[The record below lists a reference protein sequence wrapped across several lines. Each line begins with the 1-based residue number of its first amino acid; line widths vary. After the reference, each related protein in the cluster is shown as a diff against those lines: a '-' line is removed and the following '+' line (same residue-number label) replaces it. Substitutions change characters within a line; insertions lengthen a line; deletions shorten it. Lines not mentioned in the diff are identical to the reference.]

1 MKNNID
7 ALEMLEKDLEQFQ
20 VKIESWKQLLNSW
33 MEENILMKS
42 ILSDILKNNFD
53 QKSLEEIEEF
63 QTKFISEDE
72 LIHSLKRDI
81 NGLDKLLSMRIFEDW
96 QMQKFFDS
104 KTKNLENDIHS
115 STTRFRI
122 LKSAFHD
129 FQYKISAKHENQE
142 L

>member
-1 MKNNID
+1 
-7 ALEMLEKDLEQFQ
+7 
-20 VKIESWKQLLNSW
+20 
-33 MEENILMKS
+33 
-42 ILSDILKNNFD
+42 
-53 QKSLEEIEEF
+53 
-63 QTKFISEDE
+63 
-72 LIHSLKRDI
+72 
-81 NGLDKLLSMRIFEDW
+81 LDKLLSMRIFEDW

>member
-129 FQYKISAKHENQE
+129 FNVKY

>member
-53 QKSLEEIEEF
+53 QNSLEEIEEF
-63 QTKFISEDE
+63 QTKFISEDD
-72 LIHSLKRDI
+72 LIHSLKKDI
-81 NGLDKLLSMRIFEDW
+81 IDLYKLLSIGIFEDQ
-96 QMQKFFDS
+96 QMQKLFDS
-104 KTKNLENDIHS
+104 KMKNLDNDIPN
-115 STTRFRI
+115 STTSFRI
-122 LKSAFHD
+122 VKAAFRD
-129 FQYKISAKHENQE
+129 FRHKIFARHQN
-142 L
+142 

>member
-81 NGLDKLLSMRIFEDW
+81 NGLVHVGEYFRPSISFIKLF
-96 QMQKFFDS
+96 
-104 KTKNLENDIHS
+104 HS
-115 STTRFRI
+115 P
-122 LKSAFHD
+122 
-129 FQYKISAKHENQE
+129 
-142 L
+142 